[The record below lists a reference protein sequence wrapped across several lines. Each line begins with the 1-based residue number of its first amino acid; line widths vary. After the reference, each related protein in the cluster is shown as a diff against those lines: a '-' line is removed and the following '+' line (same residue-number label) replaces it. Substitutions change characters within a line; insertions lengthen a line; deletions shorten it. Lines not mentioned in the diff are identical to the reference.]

1 MKKRVTSVLVAVM
14 LSLAAILSLTGC
26 SSITQKIKEGGSGSS
41 KEGGTQ
47 SAAEILQEEP
57 LVTEA
62 EEDGKYHIG
71 ILTYR
76 RHGASEETVEG
87 FEEEMRSL
95 LGSEKVVFEEVD
107 ADGDAQKCA
116 EIATGF
122 ANSGYQLIFACG
134 TEAVQ
139 NAGAAVNNIPIIG
152 GCVSDYLL
160 SSVVSSLDA
169 PGGNITGVSSL
180 GPIQEQMDLIER
192 ITPWPASVAIVSSG
206 TETGSRFEAEVAT
219 QILDEK
225 GISWKS
231 FHAATEEDLRLQMKE
246 AAENYSCIYLP
257 TMFGRPLAFEI
268 NGVNSWV
275 PFYPFN
281 LTIYIVQML
290 YVLIL
295 LFFTIKSFR
304 GKDRAAS
311 LILLSLFTVSVIT
324 AILEYTSTYIGST
337 NTVTALG
344 VLVYYVYLST
354 IYQHDMRETIT
365 KKELEIAQ
373 NELTI
378 RDILP
383 RLRFA

>member
-41 KEGGTQ
+41 KDGATQ

-257 TMFGRPLAFEI
+257 TDNFVASHMD
-268 NGVNSWV
+268 
-275 PFYPFN
+275 
-281 LTIYIVQML
+281 IVRDV
-290 YVLIL
+290 VLDTGIL
-295 LFFTIKSFR
+295 
-304 GKDRAAS
+304 
-311 LILLSLFTVSVIT
+311 
-324 AILEYTSTYIGST
+324 
-337 NTVTALG
+337 TVTGDYQMCADGGLCCCSIDYHEHG
-344 VLVYYVYLST
+344 RKAAGMAYAVLEQDEEISRMAIQEETESQLFYNPVIAERIGFYDYG
-354 IYQHDMRETIT
+354 DMAPLNVSE
-365 KKELEIAQ
+365 EDGPEAAQ
-373 NELTI
+373 PDEGAQS
-378 RDILP
+378 DEG
-383 RLRFA
+383 AEQ

>member
-257 TMFGRPLAFEI
+257 TDNFVASHMD
-268 NGVNSWV
+268 
-275 PFYPFN
+275 
-281 LTIYIVQML
+281 IVRDV
-290 YVLIL
+290 VLDTGIL
-295 LFFTIKSFR
+295 
-304 GKDRAAS
+304 
-311 LILLSLFTVSVIT
+311 
-324 AILEYTSTYIGST
+324 
-337 NTVTALG
+337 TVTGDYQMCADGGLCCCSIDYHEHG
-344 VLVYYVYLST
+344 RKAAGMAYAVLEQDEEISRMAIQDETESQLFYNPVIAERIGFYDYG
-354 IYQHDMRETIT
+354 DMSPLNVSE
-365 KKELEIAQ
+365 EDFPEAAQ
-373 NELTI
+373 PDEGAQS
-378 RDILP
+378 DDS
-383 RLRFA
+383 AEQ

>member
-231 FHAATEEDLRLQMKE
+231 FHAATEDDLRLQMKE

-257 TMFGRPLAFEI
+257 TDNFVASHMD
-268 NGVNSWV
+268 
-275 PFYPFN
+275 
-281 LTIYIVQML
+281 IVRDV
-290 YVLIL
+290 VLDTGIL
-295 LFFTIKSFR
+295 
-304 GKDRAAS
+304 
-311 LILLSLFTVSVIT
+311 
-324 AILEYTSTYIGST
+324 
-337 NTVTALG
+337 TVTGDYQMCADGGLCCCSIDYHEHG
-344 VLVYYVYLST
+344 RKAAGMAYAVLEQDEEISRMAIQEETESQLFYNPVIAERIGFYDYG
-354 IYQHDMRETIT
+354 DMSPLNVSE
-365 KKELEIAQ
+365 EDFPEAAQ
-373 NELTI
+373 PDEGAQS
-378 RDILP
+378 DDS
-383 RLRFA
+383 AEQ

>member
-41 KEGGTQ
+41 KDGGTQ

-62 EEDGKYHIG
+62 EDDGKYHIG
-71 ILTYR
+71 VLTYR
-76 RHGASEETVEG
+76 RHGASEETIEG

-257 TMFGRPLAFEI
+257 TDNFVASHMD
-268 NGVNSWV
+268 
-275 PFYPFN
+275 
-281 LTIYIVQML
+281 IVRDV
-290 YVLIL
+290 VLDTGIL
-295 LFFTIKSFR
+295 
-304 GKDRAAS
+304 
-311 LILLSLFTVSVIT
+311 
-324 AILEYTSTYIGST
+324 
-337 NTVTALG
+337 TVTGDYQMCADGGLCCCSIDYHEHG
-344 VLVYYVYLST
+344 RKAAGMAYAVLEQDEEISRMAIQEETESQLFYNPVIAERIGFYDYG
-354 IYQHDMRETIT
+354 DMAPLNVSE
-365 KKELEIAQ
+365 EDFPEAAQ
-373 NELTI
+373 PDEGAQS
-378 RDILP
+378 DDS
-383 RLRFA
+383 AEQ

>member
-41 KEGGTQ
+41 KDGGTQ

-62 EEDGKYHIG
+62 EDDGKYHIG
-71 ILTYR
+71 VLTYR
-76 RHGASEETVEG
+76 RHGASEETIEG

-192 ITPWPASVAIVSSG
+192 ITSWPASVAIVSSG

-257 TMFGRPLAFEI
+257 TDNFVASHMDIVRDVVLDTGILTVTGDYQMCAAGGLCCCSIDYHEHGRKAAGMAYAVLEQGEEI
-268 NGVNSWV
+268 SRMAIQEE
-275 PFYPFN
+275 
-281 LTIYIVQML
+281 TES
-290 YVLIL
+290 L
-295 LFFTIKSFR
+295 LFYNPVIAERIGFYDYGDMSPLNVSEEDFPE
-304 GKDRAAS
+304 AAQPD
-311 LILLSLFTVSVIT
+311 
-324 AILEYTSTYIGST
+324 EG
-337 NTVTALG
+337 
-344 VLVYYVYLST
+344 
-354 IYQHDMRETIT
+354 
-365 KKELEIAQ
+365 AQ
-373 NELTI
+373 SDES
-378 RDILP
+378 
-383 RLRFA
+383 AEQ

>member
-41 KEGGTQ
+41 KDGGTQ

-62 EEDGKYHIG
+62 EDDGKYHIG
-71 ILTYR
+71 VLTYR
-76 RHGASEETVEG
+76 RHGASEETIEG

-139 NAGAAVNNIPIIG
+139 NAGAAVNNIHIIG
-152 GCVSDYLL
+152 GCISDYLL

-231 FHAATEEDLRLQMKE
+231 FHAATEDDLRLQMKE

-257 TMFGRPLAFEI
+257 TDNFVASHMD
-268 NGVNSWV
+268 
-275 PFYPFN
+275 
-281 LTIYIVQML
+281 IVRDV
-290 YVLIL
+290 VLDTGIL
-295 LFFTIKSFR
+295 
-304 GKDRAAS
+304 
-311 LILLSLFTVSVIT
+311 
-324 AILEYTSTYIGST
+324 
-337 NTVTALG
+337 TVTGDYQMCADGGLCCCSIDYHEHG
-344 VLVYYVYLST
+344 RKAAGMAYAVLEQDEEISRMAIQEETESQLFYNPVIAERIGFYDYG
-354 IYQHDMRETIT
+354 DMSPLNVSE
-365 KKELEIAQ
+365 EDFPEAAQ
-373 NELTI
+373 PDEGAQS
-378 RDILP
+378 DDS
-383 RLRFA
+383 AEQ

>member
-257 TMFGRPLAFEI
+257 TDNFVASHMD
-268 NGVNSWV
+268 
-275 PFYPFN
+275 
-281 LTIYIVQML
+281 IVRDV
-290 YVLIL
+290 VLDTGIL
-295 LFFTIKSFR
+295 
-304 GKDRAAS
+304 
-311 LILLSLFTVSVIT
+311 
-324 AILEYTSTYIGST
+324 
-337 NTVTALG
+337 TVTGDYQMCADGGLCCCSIDYHEHG
-344 VLVYYVYLST
+344 RKAAGMAYAVLEQDEEISRMAIQDETESQLFYNPVIAERIGFYDYG
-354 IYQHDMRETIT
+354 DMSPLNVSE
-365 KKELEIAQ
+365 EDFPEAAQ
-373 NELTI
+373 PE
-378 RDILP
+378 DG
-383 RLRFA
+383 AQSDESAEQ

>member
-41 KEGGTQ
+41 KDGGTQ

-62 EEDGKYHIG
+62 EDDGKYHIG
-71 ILTYR
+71 VLTYR
-76 RHGASEETVEG
+76 RHGASEETIEG

-257 TMFGRPLAFEI
+257 TDNFVASHMD
-268 NGVNSWV
+268 
-275 PFYPFN
+275 
-281 LTIYIVQML
+281 IVRDV
-290 YVLIL
+290 VLDTGIL
-295 LFFTIKSFR
+295 
-304 GKDRAAS
+304 
-311 LILLSLFTVSVIT
+311 
-324 AILEYTSTYIGST
+324 
-337 NTVTALG
+337 TVTGDYQMCAAGGLCCCSIDYHEHG
-344 VLVYYVYLST
+344 RKAAGMAYAVLEQDEEISRMAIQEETASQLFYNPVIAERIGFYDYG
-354 IYQHDMRETIT
+354 DMSPLNVSE
-365 KKELEIAQ
+365 EDFPEAAQ
-373 NELTI
+373 PDEGAQS
-378 RDILP
+378 DES
-383 RLRFA
+383 AEQ

>member
-41 KEGGTQ
+41 KDGGTQ

-62 EEDGKYHIG
+62 EDDGKYHIG
-71 ILTYR
+71 VLTYR
-76 RHGASEETVEG
+76 RHGASEETIEG

-257 TMFGRPLAFEI
+257 TDNFVASHMD
-268 NGVNSWV
+268 
-275 PFYPFN
+275 
-281 LTIYIVQML
+281 IVRDV
-290 YVLIL
+290 VLDTGIL
-295 LFFTIKSFR
+295 
-304 GKDRAAS
+304 
-311 LILLSLFTVSVIT
+311 
-324 AILEYTSTYIGST
+324 
-337 NTVTALG
+337 TVTGDYQMCAAGGLCCCSIDYHEHG
-344 VLVYYVYLST
+344 RKAAGMAYAVLEQDEEISRMAIQEETESQLFYNPVIAERIGFYDYG
-354 IYQHDMRETIT
+354 DMSPLNVSE
-365 KKELEIAQ
+365 EDFPEAAQ
-373 NELTI
+373 SDEGAQS
-378 RDILP
+378 DES
-383 RLRFA
+383 AEQ

>member
-257 TMFGRPLAFEI
+257 TDNFVASHMD
-268 NGVNSWV
+268 
-275 PFYPFN
+275 
-281 LTIYIVQML
+281 IVRDV
-290 YVLIL
+290 VLDTGIL
-295 LFFTIKSFR
+295 
-304 GKDRAAS
+304 
-311 LILLSLFTVSVIT
+311 
-324 AILEYTSTYIGST
+324 
-337 NTVTALG
+337 TVTGDYQMCADGGLCCCSIDYHEHG
-344 VLVYYVYLST
+344 RKAAGMAYAVLEQDEEISRMAIQDETESQLFYNPVIAERIGFYDYG
-354 IYQHDMRETIT
+354 DMAPLNVSE
-365 KKELEIAQ
+365 EDFPEAAQ
-373 NELTI
+373 PDEGAQS
-378 RDILP
+378 DDS
-383 RLRFA
+383 AEQ

>member
-41 KEGGTQ
+41 KDGGTQ

-257 TMFGRPLAFEI
+257 TDNFVASHMD
-268 NGVNSWV
+268 
-275 PFYPFN
+275 
-281 LTIYIVQML
+281 IVRDV
-290 YVLIL
+290 VLDTGIL
-295 LFFTIKSFR
+295 
-304 GKDRAAS
+304 
-311 LILLSLFTVSVIT
+311 
-324 AILEYTSTYIGST
+324 
-337 NTVTALG
+337 TVTGDYQMCADGGLCCCSIDYHEHG
-344 VLVYYVYLST
+344 RKAAGMAYAVLEQDEEISRMAIQEETESQLFYNPVIAERIGFYDYG
-354 IYQHDMRETIT
+354 DMSPLNVSE
-365 KKELEIAQ
+365 EDFPEAAQ
-373 NELTI
+373 PDEG
-378 RDILP
+378 
-383 RLRFA
+383 AEQ

>member
-41 KEGGTQ
+41 KDGATQ

-257 TMFGRPLAFEI
+257 TDNFVASHMD
-268 NGVNSWV
+268 
-275 PFYPFN
+275 
-281 LTIYIVQML
+281 IVRDV
-290 YVLIL
+290 VLDTGIL
-295 LFFTIKSFR
+295 
-304 GKDRAAS
+304 
-311 LILLSLFTVSVIT
+311 
-324 AILEYTSTYIGST
+324 
-337 NTVTALG
+337 TVTGDYQMCADGGLCCCSIDYHEHG
-344 VLVYYVYLST
+344 RKAAGMAYAVLEQDEEISRMAIQDETESQLFYNPVIAERIGFYDYG
-354 IYQHDMRETIT
+354 DMAPLNVSE
-365 KKELEIAQ
+365 EDFPEAAQ
-373 NELTI
+373 PDEGAQS
-378 RDILP
+378 DEV
-383 RLRFA
+383 AEQ

>member
-41 KEGGTQ
+41 KDGGTQ

-62 EEDGKYHIG
+62 EDDGKYHIG
-71 ILTYR
+71 VLTYR
-76 RHGASEETVEG
+76 RHGASEETIEG

-192 ITPWPASVAIVSSG
+192 ITSWPASVAIVSSG

-257 TMFGRPLAFEI
+257 TDNFVASHMDIVRDVVLDTGILTVTGDYQMCAAGGLCCCSIDYHEHGRKAAGMAYAVLEQDEEI
-268 NGVNSWV
+268 SRMAIQEE
-275 PFYPFN
+275 
-281 LTIYIVQML
+281 TES
-290 YVLIL
+290 L
-295 LFFTIKSFR
+295 LFYNPVIAERIGFYDYGDMSPLNVSEEDFPE
-304 GKDRAAS
+304 AAQPD
-311 LILLSLFTVSVIT
+311 
-324 AILEYTSTYIGST
+324 EG
-337 NTVTALG
+337 
-344 VLVYYVYLST
+344 
-354 IYQHDMRETIT
+354 
-365 KKELEIAQ
+365 AQ
-373 NELTI
+373 SDES
-378 RDILP
+378 
-383 RLRFA
+383 AEQ

>member
-41 KEGGTQ
+41 KDGGTQ

-62 EEDGKYHIG
+62 EDDGKYHIG
-71 ILTYR
+71 VLTYR
-76 RHGASEETVEG
+76 RHGASEETIEG
-87 FEEEMRSL
+87 FEEELRSL

-257 TMFGRPLAFEI
+257 TDNFVASHMD
-268 NGVNSWV
+268 
-275 PFYPFN
+275 
-281 LTIYIVQML
+281 IVRDV
-290 YVLIL
+290 VLDTGIL
-295 LFFTIKSFR
+295 
-304 GKDRAAS
+304 
-311 LILLSLFTVSVIT
+311 
-324 AILEYTSTYIGST
+324 
-337 NTVTALG
+337 TVTGDYQMCADGGLCCCSIDYHEHG
-344 VLVYYVYLST
+344 RKAAGMAYAVLEQDEEISRMAIQEETESQLFYNPVIAERIGFYDYG
-354 IYQHDMRETIT
+354 DMSPLDVSE
-365 KKELEIAQ
+365 EDFPEAAQ
-373 NELTI
+373 PDEGAQS
-378 RDILP
+378 DES
-383 RLRFA
+383 AEQ

>member
-41 KEGGTQ
+41 KDGGTQ

-257 TMFGRPLAFEI
+257 TDNFVASHMD
-268 NGVNSWV
+268 
-275 PFYPFN
+275 
-281 LTIYIVQML
+281 IVRDV
-290 YVLIL
+290 VLDTGIL
-295 LFFTIKSFR
+295 
-304 GKDRAAS
+304 
-311 LILLSLFTVSVIT
+311 
-324 AILEYTSTYIGST
+324 
-337 NTVTALG
+337 TVTGDYQMCADGGLCCCSIDYHEHG
-344 VLVYYVYLST
+344 RKAAGMAYAVLEQDEEISRMAIQEETESQLFYNPVIAERIGFYDYG
-354 IYQHDMRETIT
+354 DMSPLNVSE
-365 KKELEIAQ
+365 EDFPEAAQ
-373 NELTI
+373 PDEGAQS
-378 RDILP
+378 DES
-383 RLRFA
+383 AEQ

>member
-41 KEGGTQ
+41 KDGGTQ

-62 EEDGKYHIG
+62 EDDGKYHIG
-71 ILTYR
+71 VLTYR
-76 RHGASEETVEG
+76 RHGASEETIEG

-192 ITPWPASVAIVSSG
+192 ITSWPASVAIVSSG

-257 TMFGRPLAFEI
+257 TDNFVASHMD
-268 NGVNSWV
+268 
-275 PFYPFN
+275 
-281 LTIYIVQML
+281 IVRDV
-290 YVLIL
+290 VLDTGIL
-295 LFFTIKSFR
+295 
-304 GKDRAAS
+304 
-311 LILLSLFTVSVIT
+311 
-324 AILEYTSTYIGST
+324 
-337 NTVTALG
+337 TVTGDYQMCAAGGLCCCSIDYHEHG
-344 VLVYYVYLST
+344 RKAAGMAYAVLEQDEEISRMAIQEETESQLFYNPVIAERIGFYDYG
-354 IYQHDMRETIT
+354 DMSPLNVSE
-365 KKELEIAQ
+365 EDFPEAAQ
-373 NELTI
+373 PDEGAQS
-378 RDILP
+378 DES
-383 RLRFA
+383 AEQ

>member
-1 MKKRVTSVLVAVM
+1 MKKRVTRVLVAVM

-41 KEGGTQ
+41 KDGGTQ

-62 EEDGKYHIG
+62 EDDGKYHIG
-71 ILTYR
+71 VLTYR
-76 RHGASEETVEG
+76 RHGASEETIEG

-231 FHAATEEDLRLQMKE
+231 FHAATEDDLRLQMKE

-257 TMFGRPLAFEI
+257 TDNFVASHMD
-268 NGVNSWV
+268 
-275 PFYPFN
+275 
-281 LTIYIVQML
+281 IVRDV
-290 YVLIL
+290 VLDTGIL
-295 LFFTIKSFR
+295 
-304 GKDRAAS
+304 
-311 LILLSLFTVSVIT
+311 
-324 AILEYTSTYIGST
+324 
-337 NTVTALG
+337 TVTGDYQMCADGGLCCCSIDYHEHG
-344 VLVYYVYLST
+344 RKAAGMAYAVLEQDEEISRMAIQDETESQLFYNPVIAERIGFYDYG
-354 IYQHDMRETIT
+354 DMAPLNVSE
-365 KKELEIAQ
+365 EDFPEAAQ
-373 NELTI
+373 PDEGAQS
-378 RDILP
+378 DDS
-383 RLRFA
+383 AEQ

>member
-41 KEGGTQ
+41 KDGGTQ

-62 EEDGKYHIG
+62 EDDGKYHIG
-71 ILTYR
+71 VLTYR
-76 RHGASEETVEG
+76 RHGASEETIEG

-192 ITPWPASVAIVSSG
+192 ITSWPASVAIVSSG

-257 TMFGRPLAFEI
+257 TDNFVASHMD
-268 NGVNSWV
+268 
-275 PFYPFN
+275 
-281 LTIYIVQML
+281 IVRDV
-290 YVLIL
+290 VLDTGIL
-295 LFFTIKSFR
+295 
-304 GKDRAAS
+304 
-311 LILLSLFTVSVIT
+311 
-324 AILEYTSTYIGST
+324 
-337 NTVTALG
+337 TVTGDYQMCAAGGLCCCSIDYHEHG
-344 VLVYYVYLST
+344 RKAAGMAYAVLEQDEEISRMAIQEETASQLFYKPVIAERIGFYDYG
-354 IYQHDMRETIT
+354 DMSPLNVSE
-365 KKELEIAQ
+365 EDFPEAAQ
-373 NELTI
+373 PDEGAQS
-378 RDILP
+378 DES
-383 RLRFA
+383 AEQ